1 LIEKCGIS
9 IEDFEESLY
18 TKQILRTYTL
28 SIDYESSV
36 FHVKHIA
43 IAGDNLNSKGV
54 EVMKQRVQT
63 LRGRLQ
69 SFVKKI
75 DELL

>member
-1 LIEKCGIS
+1 MFKSYI
-9 IEDFEESLY
+9 
-18 TKQILRTYTL
+18 L
-28 SIDYESSV
+28 SIDYEKSV
-36 FHVKHIA
+36 FHVKHMA
-43 IAGDNLNSKGV
+43 ITGDNLNSKGV
-54 EVMKQRVQT
+54 DVLKQRVQT